1 MTKHITSKG
10 PHMITKTQRG
20 RVEADKSVGY
30 LNFLSV
36 QKGVQAIIRIDGCNA
51 MVSIV
56 NPDDGR
62 QPYIV
67 YNDAGFDGITG
78 LYEKEGE

>member
-1 MTKHITSKG
+1 MTQNITKRG
-10 PHMITKTQRG
+10 VRMITKTVKGQ
-20 RVEADKSVGY
+20 VEADKDIGY

-62 QPYIV
+62 DPYII
-67 YNDAGFDGITG
+67 YSDEGFDGITG
-78 LYEKEGE
+78 LYEKEG